1 MPVAFELISPIF
13 RRAAGGVDLVEL
25 GGLLAQGGVCL
36 LRLGGEAF
44 LVPGK
49 VEHVDPGGAEP
60 GGQLLQRGPALLQ
73 PLRGLAGLALDF
85 LELGPQLL
93 RGGFGRVELLAQGGQ
108 PCLQGLV
115 LARVVRIA
123 GLGGLVAAHLLLLRI
138 ERLELLVRARQ
149 ILTRG
154 GRGAG
159 DRPERAG
166 QPVQPFEDDLQA
178 KVTVGHQRLLSVSG
192 ARPTGGVITPA
203 HQVGQGHRLH
213 GGGRPVEDDRHVG
226 HGIVYCARASVRR
239 AFCNKKL
246 PISAPQARRSAGSM
260 LATSAGLSGGSVMR
274 GNSTPSASTLS
285 WPRSTRASPRN
296 SPALG
301 LRI

>member
-1 MPVAFELISPIF
+1 
-13 RRAAGGVDLVEL
+13 
-25 GGLLAQGGVCL
+25 
-36 LRLGGEAF
+36 
-44 LVPGK
+44 VPGK

-93 RGGFGRVELLAQGGQ
+93 RRGLGRVQLLAQGGQ

-115 LARVVRIA
+115 LARVVRVA
-123 GLGGLVAAHLLLLRI
+123 GLGGLVAAHLLLLGI

-192 ARPTGGVITPA
+192 ER
-203 HQVGQGHRLH
+203 
-213 GGGRPVEDDRHVG
+213 D
-226 HGIVYCARASVRR
+226 RR
-239 AFCNKKL
+239 AAWSRQ
-246 PISAPQARRSAGSM
+246 PIRSDRAIASMAAGGQWKTT
-260 LATSAGLSGGSVMR
+260 ATSAMASSTVRGHPCAALSATKNCRSRPRRRGGPPGPCWRPRRGWRGSVMR
-274 GNSTPSASTLS
+274 GSSTPSASTLS

>member
-1 MPVAFELISPIF
+1 MSSDIWAKAWRGKIDDLAHVGHRALQRHGLLGRHHQRRGGGRAGGDGREAHAGGLRTDLAHLL

-93 RGGFGRVELLAQGGQ
+93 RRGFGRVQLLAQGGQ

-123 GLGGLVAAHLLLLRI
+123 GLGGLVAAHLLLLH
-138 ERLELLVRARQ
+138 RA
-149 ILTRG
+149 
-154 GRGAG
+154 
-159 DRPERAG
+159 P
-166 QPVQPFEDDLQA
+166 
-178 KVTVGHQRLLSVSG
+178 
-192 ARPTGGVITPA
+192 
-203 HQVGQGHRLH
+203 
-213 GGGRPVEDDRHVG
+213 
-226 HGIVYCARASVRR
+226 
-239 AFCNKKL
+239 
-246 PISAPQARRSAGSM
+246 
-260 LATSAGLSGGSVMR
+260 
-274 GNSTPSASTLS
+274 
-285 WPRSTRASPRN
+285 
-296 SPALG
+296 
-301 LRI
+301 